1 MILPR
6 AIEKVAKWATPEA
19 SRYAL
24 GGVRIGRRAGA
35 CFAEATDGR
44 RLALLEWKD
53 KGEDLDTIV
62 EGKALGKACRDVP
75 KHRNVLMGDKPNGFA
90 EVGDTKVPTV
100 EGKWP
105 QSEKLFEESAIG
117 DQSVTVSVERL
128 RELANMVTIKVGT
141 VSVLLNAKFLLD
153 LADTAKAVGADGLRI
168 RAKDAQSQVVF
179 DCKDKNVDLTA
190 IIMPM
195 AAD

>member
-6 AIEKVAKWATPEA
+6 AIEKVTKWSDPES

-24 GGVRIGRRAGA
+24 GGVRIGRRAGS

-44 RLALLEWKD
+44 RLCLLEWKD
-53 KGEDLDTIV
+53 KGKDLDTIV

-75 KHRNVLMGDKPNGFA
+75 KHRGILMGDEPNGFA

-100 EGKWP
+100 EGRWP
-105 QSEKLFEESAIG
+105 KTEDLFTETAIG
-117 DQSVTVSVERL
+117 DQEMTVSVERL
-128 RELANMVTIKVGT
+128 RELANIVTLQVGN
-141 VSVLLNAKFLLD
+141 VSVRLNAKFLTD

-168 RAKDAQSQVVF
+168 RAKNAQSQVVF
-179 DCKDKNVDLTA
+179 DCKDRNTELTA
-190 IIMPM
+190 VIMPM
-195 AAD
+195 VAD